1 MRAPLFSVWAGA
13 TFLRL
18 LGRLP
23 NASAS
28 SVCVTRGDLRPAQPA
43 QGLQGDQRAG
53 QEHGCAVH
61 VAEEEQEAEGEDV
74 ARQRRLRGPGLGE
87 AEKSQKTCR
96 RRFKKT
102 NSGPS

>member
-1 MRAPLFSVWAGA
+1 MRVPLVLVWAGA
-13 TFLRL
+13 AVLRL

-28 SVCVTRGDLRPAQPA
+28 SPVCWTRGDLRPPQPA
-43 QGLQGDQRAG
+43 EGLQGDERAG
-53 QEHGCAVH
+53 QEHGGAVH

-74 ARQRRLRGPGLGE
+74 ARLGRLSGPGLGE
-87 AEKSQKTCR
+87 AEKSQKTC
-96 RRFKKT
+96 KTKT